1 MKKATKVLIIIAVV
15 SLVLGTI
22 LSIVS
27 LLLMRN
33 AGWETV
39 KEWVKG
45 NDITWEVSDWRS
57 DYDEDSEDV
66 YVKGPFFEVDVQG
79 EDVYVDIFGI
89 TIEVEDGQGRVYSNH
104 NAGET
109 ETTVPMETLASDA
122 SEE

>member
-27 LLLMRN
+27 LLLMKD
-33 AGWETV
+33 AGWEKI
-39 KEWVKG
+39 KEVFKG

-57 DYDEDSEDV
+57 DFDEDSEDV

-79 EDVYVDIFGI
+79 EDAYVNIFGI
-89 TIEVEDGQGRVYSNH
+89 IIEVEDGHGRVYSDH
-104 NAGET
+104 NDEEP
-109 ETTVPMETLASDA
+109 ETTVPMETYVSSV

>member
-27 LLLMRN
+27 LLLMKD
-33 AGWETV
+33 AGWEKI
-39 KEWVKG
+39 KEVFEG

-57 DYDEDSEDV
+57 DYDKDTEDV

-79 EDVYVDIFGI
+79 EDAYVTIFGI
-89 TIEVEDGQGRVYSNH
+89 TIEVEDGQGRVYTDH
-104 NAGET
+104 NEEEP
-109 ETTVPMETLASDA
+109 ETTLPAETFVSDA
-122 SEE
+122 SEA

>member
-33 AGWETV
+33 AGWEKI
-39 KEWVKG
+39 KEVFRG

-66 YVKGPFFEVDVQG
+66 YVKGPFFEVDVRG
-79 EDVYVDIFGI
+79 EDAYVNIFGLI
-89 TIEVEDGQGRVYSNH
+89 VEVEDGHGRVYSDNDEE
-104 NAGET
+104 ET
-109 ETTVPMETLASDA
+109 EVTLPAETFVSEV